1 MEIKD
6 LILVKAYC
14 PDKKRQDLL
23 ENLVKSLPSNQFDIL
38 ITAHTPIP
46 KHIQDQVNYVF
57 YDQENPLYHDMESAP
72 FYWDQLKNRSGYIYH
87 TKLHNPLH
95 ILAILRLERFGC
107 QIAKMLGYN
116 KVHSL
121 EYDALI
127 LNPSIFNTNNTLLD
141 SYSAV
146 IYENEA
152 LGKNSIHG
160 SFKSI
165 NLNKLSNELLEYDE
179 LKIKNYFKTS
189 KTRILPEQYA
199 FDLFTKLNT
208 IIKPSKEFSPHI
220 QTGFNSTGVTS
231 FQIIPYIR
239 DKSLFLYYYN
249 DSPNEPLTFNLQ
261 LDNHIEEI
269 TIKPLVWVYKPL
281 GVYKNFSYIKV
292 TIQDKLYFELDF
304 NKDNNREIFSK
315 RHFYTKHV

>member
-1 MEIKD
+1 MMKD

-23 ENLVKSLPSNQFDIL
+23 ENLIKSLPSDQFDIL
-38 ITAHTPIP
+38 ITAHTPIS

-72 FYWDQLKNRSGYIYH
+72 FYWDQLKNRNGYIYH

-95 ILAILRLERFGC
+95 ILAILRLERFGY

-121 EYDALI
+121 EYDALV
-127 LNPSIFNTNNTLLD
+127 LNSSIFNINNTLLD

-146 IYENEA
+146 IYKNEA
-152 LGKNSIHG
+152 LGSNLMHG
-160 SFKSI
+160 SFKSV
-165 NLNKLSNELLEYDE
+165 NVNQLSNELLEYDE
-179 LKIKNYFKTS
+179 LKIKNYFKIS
-189 KTRILPEQYA
+189 KPGNLPEKYV
-199 FDLFTKLNT
+199 FDLFSKLN
-208 IIKPSKEFSPHI
+208 IIKQPSNKFTSFI
-220 QTGFNSTGVTS
+220 KAGLNSS
-231 FQIIPYIR
+231 AKALFQIIPHIK
-239 DKSLFLYYYN
+239 DGNLFLYYYN
-249 DSPNEPLTFNLQ
+249 DSHNDSITFTLQ
-261 LDNHIEEI
+261 LNNNIEEI
-269 TIKPLVWVYKPL
+269 TINPLVWVYKPL
-281 GVYKNFSYIKV
+281 GVFKDFSYIKV

-304 NKDNNREIFSK
+304 NKDNNREIFLK